1 MTNSSIACSLPLLSL
16 MSACISNN
24 EKDKNINASTL
35 PVPLYDTIL
44 NLDSAFFGAFN
55 RKDIEGVKR
64 YLSEDLEFYHDQ
76 GGVTNYEQNIN
87 AFEKTFQSERKVRRE
102 LIRTSFEVS
111 PIKDYGAVE
120 LGEHFFYATEKGAD
134 EKLSS
139 KAKFVHLWQKKNGAW
154 KITRIISYA
163 HLENVSKTK

>member
-1 MTNSSIACSLPLLSL
+1 
-16 MSACISNN
+16 MSACSSNN

-35 PVPLYDTIL
+35 PGPLYDTIL
-44 NLDSAFFGAFN
+44 HLDSAFFGAFN
-55 RKDIEGVKR
+55 RNDIEGVKR

-76 GGVTNYEQNIN
+76 GGVTNYEQNIK

-102 LIRTSFEVS
+102 LIKKSLEVS

-120 LGEHFFYATEKGAD
+120 LGEHLFYATEKGKD

-139 KAKFVHLWQKKNGAW
+139 RAKFVHLWQKKNGTW

-163 HLENVSKTK
+163 HLENLSETK